1 MIVLHLPVWTG
12 NCQSRA
18 TVSSVTGTVL
28 SVSMD
33 LCLSS
38 SARPGVSKQ
47 MAPTLGDDPVEF
59 SRYSGLDSYG
69 HLFLHLA
76 EDEAALG
83 KDLV

>member
-1 MIVLHLPVWTG
+1 
-12 NCQSRA
+12 
-18 TVSSVTGTVL
+18 
-28 SVSMD
+28 
-33 LCLSS
+33 
-38 SARPGVSKQ
+38 
-47 MAPTLGDDPVEF
+47 MAPTPGDDPVEF